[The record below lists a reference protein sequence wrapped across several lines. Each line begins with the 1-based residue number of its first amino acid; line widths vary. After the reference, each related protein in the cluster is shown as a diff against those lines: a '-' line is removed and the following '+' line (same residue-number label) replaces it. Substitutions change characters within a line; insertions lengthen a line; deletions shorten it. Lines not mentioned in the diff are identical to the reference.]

1 MLVNFIITFILQLRS
16 DGHVKRQF
24 VVRDAVGTG
33 QVTMN
38 IYRGGTAATRKFSS
52 FLSRVHG
59 MSTTANPRQRFFI
72 YAPDKVDEGT
82 LQKRLEVR
90 SAHVEEAKQKIED
103 GFIRVGGAVL
113 TPESILTPI
122 SEKKMVG
129 SAFIVEAEN
138 IDDVKRRVEADV
150 YYKSDV
156 WDKERIVILPFQA
169 LTTIP

>member
-1 MLVNFIITFILQLRS
+1 MR
-16 DGHVKRQF
+16 
-24 VVRDAVGTG
+24 
-33 QVTMN
+33 
-38 IYRGGTAATRKFSS
+38 ATCY
-52 FLSRVHG
+52 
-59 MSTTANPRQRFFI
+59 FI